1 MKLHVK
7 KNDMVV
13 VISGEHKGK
22 IGKVLASLPDSG
34 RVIVEGVNTMNKAVR
49 KSQESPKGGMITKE
63 FPIPASKVMLQE
75 KYDLRRKKRGGTHC
89 GCNQRLMASMSLL
102 HEQYKKT
109 IVEEMMKS
117 GRYTNRM
124 QVPKVEKVVLN
135 MGVNSKHDKDVIN
148 VAQAELATIT
158 GQKPIVTYAKKSIAS
173 FSVREGMAVGTKV
186 TLRGKRMYEFLERF
200 LHAALPRIRDFRGV
214 NPRGFDGRG
223 SYTLGVKDQTI
234 FPEVE
239 LDKIKHNLGMD
250 VTIVTTANTDAE
262 AKELLKL
269 LGMPFSS

>member
-1 MKLHVK
+1 M
-7 KNDMVV
+7 
-13 VISGEHKGK
+13 
-22 IGKVLASLPDSG
+22 
-34 RVIVEGVNTMNKAVR
+34 
-49 KSQESPKGGMITKE
+49 KGG
-63 FPIPASKVMLQE
+63 
-75 KYDLRRKKRGGTHC
+75 KY
-89 GCNQRLMASMSLL
+89 A
-102 HEQYKKT
+102 
-109 IVEEMMKS
+109 
-117 GRYTNRM
+117 NRM
-124 QVPKVEKVVLN
+124 QVPEVEKVVIN

-148 VAQAELATIT
+148 EAQAELATIT
-158 GQKPIVTYAKKSIAS
+158 GQKPIVTYAKKSVAN
-173 FSVREGMAVGTKV
+173 FHVREGMPVGAKV

-200 LHAALPRIRDFRGV
+200 CNAALPRIRDFRGV

-223 SYTLGVKDQTI
+223 SYTMGVKDQTI